1 MGEYPLGEAFS
12 LLGVDNMV
20 KLLTCTLLETQIL
33 LYSQG
38 QCMDLFQ
45 NEQNNQYHTYK
56 RVESSIKMFYNMADK
71 HIVLLK

>member
-38 QCMDLFQ
+38 QCI
-45 NEQNNQYHTYK
+45 E
-56 RVESSIKMFYNMADK
+56 
-71 HIVLLK
+71 LLKSEELPKPSEYHDVSLLSCPQTTSV

>member
-38 QCMDLFQ
+38 QRIEVFEELPKPQLPKHHVGSRAAEDIM
-45 NEQNNQYHTYK
+45 
-56 RVESSIKMFYNMADK
+56 MA
-71 HIVLLK
+71 